1 MKRQILRKS
10 SPKEEKDNL
19 FYFTLL
25 RILILVFVA
34 MLIGSMILTYFFN
47 LDIYRNNLRHQTET
61 AEAMLADTIDNLGD
75 ETLYL
80 STSAS
85 ISTLLEGGEGI
96 ADGGD
101 REKEAIHVV
110 EEAVKLMPNYVG
122 MRILGKDNRI
132 YLKNTALQVIDELD
146 SSTMDNTPDYFQGV
160 SYRVDFT
167 TYKDE
172 AVVEVCAP
180 VWSADG
186 EYLGCIS
193 LYYDNDF
200 ISLPDSENER
210 STILFDSDSWMP
222 VATKGDLS
230 LSDANEEVVNCS
242 GLLEGIIETENT
254 YDSFTYADSD
264 GQIMIGFVAR
274 DDQYPMA
281 LMTSVSSRVIFQT
294 ILKYSAY
301 QIVLTIILLGIFGF
315 VLYYFYSRMKRPV
328 REMKERCQRIF
339 EGEEG
344 LDFGHY
350 NDEDLNALSDT
361 LLSYCEN
368 LKKLLLWIFI

>member
-264 GQIMIGFVAR
+264 GQKMIGFVAR

-301 QIVLTIILLGIFGF
+301 QIVLTIILLGIFGCL
-315 VLYYFYSRMKRPV
+315 LYTSPSPR
-328 REMKERCQRIF
+328 
-339 EGEEG
+339 
-344 LDFGHY
+344 D
-350 NDEDLNALSDT
+350 
-361 LLSYCEN
+361 
-368 LKKLLLWIFI
+368 